1 MSVAKSRELG
11 VDRVGQLKPP
21 GSVELLRVAWWWYA
35 EAPGSLGRGA
45 KMVTRYVRHWLAVA
59 SGLLLVPVPA
69 SALQYGQVPLDFR
82 YVGITATGPI
92 VPGDL
97 DRLSAFIKTLS
108 QSGRTLS
115 FFVDSPG
122 GNIYEASKIAALI
135 NKSAA
140 AVAIPSGSQCSSACF
155 LLFAAAA
162 HRFMAPDA
170 LIGVHSASYD
180 GQENLTSMGITTAF
194 ARYAADYGVPPAII
208 GKMVQT
214 EPGRM
219 AWLTPSDLQSMGVA
233 LLPAAAPQ
241 AQPLPATP
249 AQAAPPTQ
257 AIPPTK
263 TTYVIHVASKQNQ
276 TEALATFFD
285 MQHKYPKLVASYR
298 PMVQKADLGSEGIW
312 YRLFIGPMSNKETA
326 SRLCAQLKS
335 QGHSACVEK
344 AAPSS
349 SSIAQATSP
358 PPLGREPA
366 IDEFGEL
373 RISDLRHPYPTV
385 YPEKFEIVVLN
396 AGSQT
401 IAEITIGFVKTN
413 SQGPCSRTLDSYDG
427 FQTFRN
433 LFFRTGDSVT
443 LKGDFSPQ
451 AKRFCIVSARATS

>member
-1 MSVAKSRELG
+1 
-11 VDRVGQLKPP
+11 
-21 GSVELLRVAWWWYA
+21 
-35 EAPGSLGRGA
+35 
-45 KMVTRYVRHWLAVA
+45 MVTWYVRRWLAVA

-69 SALQYGQVPLDFR
+69 SALQYGQVPLDPP

-92 VPGDL
+92 VPGDF

-122 GNIYEASKIAALI
+122 GNIFEASKIAAFI

-219 AWLTPSDLQSMGVA
+219 AWLTPSDLQPMGVA

-241 AQPLPATP
+241 AQPLPAAP

-257 AIPPTK
+257 AIPSRRSQ
-263 TTYVIHVASKQNQ
+263 YVVQVGSKQSQN
-276 TEALATFFD
+276 ESLAFFAD
-285 MQHKYPKLVASYR
+285 MQNKYAALLAKYR
-298 PMVQKADLGSEGIW
+298 PMVQKADLGAKGVW
-312 YRLFIGPMSNKETA
+312 YRLRVGPIFDKDTA
-326 SRLCAQLKS
+326 TKLCGQLKAR
-335 QGHSACVEK
+335 GHPDCLVM
-344 AAPSS
+344 AA
-349 SSIAQATSP
+349 
-358 PPLGREPA
+358 R
-366 IDEFGEL
+366 
-373 RISDLRHPYPTV
+373 
-385 YPEKFEIVVLN
+385 
-396 AGSQT
+396 
-401 IAEITIGFVKTN
+401 
-413 SQGPCSRTLDSYDG
+413 
-427 FQTFRN
+427 
-433 LFFRTGDSVT
+433 
-443 LKGDFSPQ
+443 
-451 AKRFCIVSARATS
+451 